1 MSGGQKDINGNYPGW
16 TGHLQSSAGAITPD
30 DNNGALFHPLAL
42 RGIVSTS
49 GGNVAV
55 TLNQDDDTDANKKVT
70 IVLAA
75 NTPETRFAIRKVWQN
90 GTTATGLTGFY

>member
-1 MSGGQKDINGNYPGW
+1 MSGGQVDLNGEFPAW
-16 TGHLQSSAGAITPD
+16 TGGLQATTGAITPD
-30 DNNGALFHPLAL
+30 DNNGALFHPRAI

-49 GGNVAV
+49 GGNIAV

-75 NTPETRFAIRKVWQN
+75 NTPETRFAIRKVWAN